1 MLVKTKAIVISTL
14 KYQEKSLIVKCFT
27 QSDGLKTYFVRD
39 AFSNKKTS
47 QKNAYFQPL
56 NLLEIVAIHKNKNT
70 LETLK
75 EIKINTPL
83 HAIHTNIFKSTVVLF
98 LSEMLQNAIHEE
110 EKNEPLF
117 VYLETALLWLDH
129 NTQTANFH
137 LITLLDI
144 TKYLGFYPNINQ
156 IQKPFF
162 ELIEG
167 TFSNHQAISALNETQ
182 TKLFKKLIAL
192 KLSDTQNH
200 FHSHDRQTL
209 LKIIIDYYALHL
221 NGFKRP
227 KSIDILKE
235 IFQ

>member
-1 MLVKTKAIVISTL
+1 
-14 KYQEKSLIVKCFT
+14 
-27 QSDGLKTYFVRD
+27 
-39 AFSNKKTS
+39 
-47 QKNAYFQPL
+47 
-56 NLLEIVAIHKNKNT
+56 
-70 LETLK
+70 
-75 EIKINTPL
+75 
-83 HAIHTNIFKSTVVLF
+83 
-98 LSEMLQNAIHEE
+98 MLQNAIHEE

-200 FHSHDRQTL
+200 FQSHDRQTL